1 MDGDFQVGPWRV
13 EPNLNAVSR
22 NGTTVH
28 LEPKVME
35 VLVCLAEHSGQSVS
49 KESMLQ
55 VVWPGTFV
63 SDDVL
68 KRSIH
73 ELRRVFEDD
82 ARDPTFIQTVAKR
95 GYRLVAP
102 VGPANGNGT
111 VIAPVTAVPQRWKLL
126 VSAALLVALGVLSA
140 AGLQNWMGKTK
151 KVEASAAHVE
161 PQRQNISAD
170 VVKKRPAHLVPTDIE
185 VKKQAQITGTRGNG
199 SALSSNVNVQNTFVS
214 VEPAPVRAETRF
226 QNIPPEAVR
235 TRVIHAVL
243 PVYPEFAKQN
253 HITGTVEIG
262 LGITPRGDVGNAR
275 VLIGHPML
283 VTPALEAIRQW
294 RFQPNL
300 VQGEATSSRMRALVH
315 FNADGTTAVAFAH
328 PLLADSFGDPGARR
342 DEVHEAATPPIV
354 PEAR

>member
-1 MDGDFQVGPWRV
+1 V
-13 EPNLNAVSR
+13 E
-22 NGTTVH
+22 T
-28 LEPKVME
+28 
-35 VLVCLAEHSGQSVS
+35 
-49 KESMLQ
+49 
-55 VVWPGTFV
+55 
-63 SDDVL
+63 
-68 KRSIH
+68 
-73 ELRRVFEDD
+73 
-82 ARDPTFIQTVAKR
+82 
-95 GYRLVAP
+95 
-102 VGPANGNGT
+102 
-111 VIAPVTAVPQRWKLL
+111 
-126 VSAALLVALGVLSA
+126 
-140 AGLQNWMGKTK
+140 
-151 KVEASAAHVE
+151 
-161 PQRQNISAD
+161 
-170 VVKKRPAHLVPTDIE
+170 
-185 VKKQAQITGTRGNG
+185 
-199 SALSSNVNVQNTFVS
+199 
-214 VEPAPVRAETRF
+214 APVRAETRF

-235 TRVIHAVL
+235 TRVIHAVM

-300 VQGEATSSRMRALVH
+300 VLGEATSSRMRALVH

>member
-1 MDGDFQVGPWRV
+1 MGGDFQVGPWRV

-35 VLVCLAEHSGQSVS
+35 VLVCLAEHPGQSVS
-49 KESMLQ
+49 KESLLQ
-55 VVWPGTFV
+55 VVWPCTFV

-95 GYRLVAP
+95 GYRLLAP
-102 VGPANGNGT
+102 VGPANGHGT
-111 VIAPVTAVPQRWKLL
+111 VIVVTEVPQRLKLL

-151 KVEASAAHVE
+151 KVKAPAAHVE

-170 VVKKRPAHLVPTDIE
+170 VVKKRPTHLVPRAVE
-185 VKKQAQITGTRGNG
+185 VKKQGRITGTRGNR
-199 SALSSNVNVQNTFVS
+199 SVLPSNVNVQNTFVS
-214 VEPAPVRAETRF
+214 VETAPVRAETRV

-253 HITGTVEIG
+253 HITGIVEIG

-342 DEVHEAATPPIV
+342 DEVRESATPPIV